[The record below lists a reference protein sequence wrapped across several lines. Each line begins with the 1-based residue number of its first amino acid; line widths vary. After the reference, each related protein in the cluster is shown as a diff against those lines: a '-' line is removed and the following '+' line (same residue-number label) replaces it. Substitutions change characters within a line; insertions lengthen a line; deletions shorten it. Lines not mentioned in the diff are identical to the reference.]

1 MTTQSSRIEYP
12 RYHSLLTSKGFTFSH
27 SQQGHG
33 IGGAREDV
41 YLHQAC
47 RFKTYIGPMEARGP
61 VVLHTGIG
69 NAKRFDVAH
78 KHSDTVTNEDNGRV
92 SYVWHTNTINALM
105 ESL

>member
-27 SQQGHG
+27 SQQGRG

-41 YLHQAC
+41 YLHQAY
-47 RFKTYIGPMEARGP
+47 RFKTYIGPMEAHGP

-78 KHSDTVTNEDNGRV
+78 KHSDTVTDERNGRV